1 MAEKRD
7 YYEVLGVSKTAGVDE
22 IKKAYRQMALKYHPD
37 RNPGDKSAEEKFK
50 EAAEAYDVLSN
61 PDKRQRY
68 DQFGFAGTSSSAGG
82 GFSGGGFSMDDIFSQ
97 FGDIFGGHFGGGSAR
112 GGFGGFGDFFGGFGG
127 SDEDERGGRVERG
140 SDIRIRIKLSL
151 AEVLHGVEKKIKI
164 NKLVACPDCGGKG
177 AASEADIKT
186 CPDCKGRGVVTK
198 IVRTILGQMQT
209 TTTCPRCNGTG
220 KIVSKPCKKCGGSG
234 LVKAPEEISFK
245 VPAGVAQGMQLT
257 VRGKGN
263 AAPHGGVNG
272 DLLVVIEEEQ
282 DPNFQR
288 DGNDLLYSL
297 FVSVP
302 DAITGCE
309 AEIPAIDGKL
319 RIKVAPGTQS
329 GTVLRLRGKG
339 VPDVNGYGAGDMM
352 VAVNVWIPKNL
363 TSEEKKLIEKLKSS
377 SSFDPKP
384 SSDDK
389 SFFDRLRGKF
399 K

>member
-7 YYEVLGVSKTAGVDE
+7 YYEVLGVSKTASADE

-263 AAPHGGVNG
+263 AASHGGVNG